1 MAVVNMVKSKVIDL
15 GITLEVVMMAR
26 EHTYV
31 QGGIKERSGVVRK
44 QTDVPHITLPSKVQC
59 L

>member
-1 MAVVNMVKSKVIDL
+1 MS
-15 GITLEVVMMAR
+15 EVVRIAR

-31 QGGIKERSGVVRK
+31 QGEIKDRSGVEWS
-44 QTDVPHITLPSKVQC
+44 SKVMSPYIPPDSVHHFGKLRDQKYVTC